1 MNLITQSKTR
11 SNPESNVAL
20 MTLSDLSV
28 LVGLTN
34 DSGKILAK
42 LNQVSFV
49 FFPRNNLIKYF
60 LLGYPK
66 WLHEVYLWNKDRTS
80 MSEAQAGQEPQD

>member
-28 LVGLTN
+28 LVTLTN
-34 DSGKILAK
+34 DTGKILAK
-42 LNQVSFV
+42 LHQVGFK
-49 FFPRNNLIKYF
+49 FLPRNNLMNHF
-60 LLGYPK
+60 
-66 WLHEVYLWNKDRTS
+66 WTMFTSSEEV
-80 MSEAQAGQEPQD
+80 AGDL